1 MFTIEVKLERER
13 VVVVEIVKYEM
24 VGISGKLQ
32 LLISLA
38 L

>member
-1 MFTIEVKLERER
+1 MFTIEVKLER